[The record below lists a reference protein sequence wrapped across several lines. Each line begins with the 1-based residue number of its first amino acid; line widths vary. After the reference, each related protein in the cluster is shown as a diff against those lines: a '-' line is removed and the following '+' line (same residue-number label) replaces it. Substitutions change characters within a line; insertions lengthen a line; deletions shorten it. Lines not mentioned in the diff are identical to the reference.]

1 MRATVEETRR
11 PKSFDVV
18 CAGEALWKLATPRGP
33 TAKGLPSVRLR
44 PGGGAVDVAL
54 ALARQGL
61 RVGLATVLTDDK
73 LGRARFERIAASGVD
88 VGGVALSR
96 PRSGFVLVDASG
108 GANQVPADVE
118 ERPPLEIP
126 EGGKSDVLLLSGL
139 SPVVSHAAALCK
151 AARAARR
158 KGTFVLLDFNASLH
172 VWAGRDPRTI
182 RMVLREVDAARCSVA
197 DLAVVG
203 LDVEM
208 VRAFLRQSAV
218 LTVSDGNGG
227 ATATGPFGEV
237 VLVPPAANLRRAHG
251 SGDSVAAALCV
262 ELTRP
267 GEVGESPS
275 ARWHRALRRGHAG
288 AAMGDGPA
296 FPG

>member
-1 MRATVEETRR
+1 MRATEQRL

-18 CAGEALWKLATPRGP
+18 CAGEALWRLATPEGP
-33 TAKGLPSVRLR
+33 SAKGLASMRLR

-54 ALARQGL
+54 ALAREGL
-61 RVGLATVLTDDK
+61 RVGLATVLTDDEF
-73 LGRARFERIAASGVD
+73 GRARFEELADSGVD
-88 VGGVALSR
+88 VAGVALSR

-118 ERPPLEIP
+118 EQPPLEVP
-126 EGGKSDVLLLSGL
+126 DTWTSELLLLSGL

-158 KGTFVLLDFNASLH
+158 KGALVLLDFNASLH
-172 VWAGRDPRTI
+172 LWAGRDPRTI
-182 RMVLREVDAARCSVA
+182 RMILREVDAARCSIA

-208 VRAFLRQSAV
+208 VRPLLRQSAV
-218 LTVSDGNGG
+218 LVVSDGAGG
-227 ATATGPFGEV
+227 AVARGPFGEV
-237 VLVPPAANLRRAHG
+237 AVAPPAANLHRASG
-251 SGDSVAAALCV
+251 LGDSVAATLCV

-275 ARWHRALRRGHAG
+275 ARWHRALRRGYAR
-288 AAMGDGPA
+288 ASAP
-296 FPG
+296 